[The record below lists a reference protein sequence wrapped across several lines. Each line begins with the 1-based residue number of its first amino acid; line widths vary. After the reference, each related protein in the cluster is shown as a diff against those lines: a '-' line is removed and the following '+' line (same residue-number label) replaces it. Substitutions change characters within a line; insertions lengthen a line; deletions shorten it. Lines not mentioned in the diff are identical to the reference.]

1 MKIIKKILKWFFYIL
16 LIPITYFLISLLLT
30 YITVNKSDDL
40 KDNSK
45 VIYLS
50 TNGVHLDIVIPKDN
64 VSENLLKGLNQE
76 GNYYSF
82 GWGDENFYINTPTW
96 DDLTFGNAFSA
107 LFLKSTTLMH
117 VTRYNSVKKS
127 WVKVDLSEAEL
138 LKINEHIL
146 NTFSI
151 TKSNE
156 KVIIAAAGYQ
166 QNDNFYKAKGSYSC
180 FNTCNSWVNKGF
192 KSSGLKACFWTPFD
206 FGLIGKYN

>member
-64 VSENLLKGLNQE
+64 VSEDLITGLNQE
-76 GNYYSF
+76 GKYYSF

-107 LFLKSTTLMH
+107 LFLKSSTLMH
-117 VTRYNSVKKS
+117 VTRYNSVRKS

-138 LKINEHIL
+138 LKVNEHIL

-192 KSSGLKACFWTPFD
+192 KSSGLKACYWTPFD
-206 FGLIGKYN
+206 FGLIGKYE

>member
-1 MKIIKKILKWFFYIL
+1 MRIIKKILKWFFYIL

-30 YITVNKSDDL
+30 YFTVNKSDDL
-40 KDNSK
+40 RDNSK

-206 FGLIGKYN
+206 FGLIGKYE

>member
-1 MKIIKKILKWFFYIL
+1 MRIIKKILKWFFYIL

-30 YITVNKSDDL
+30 YFTVNKSDDL
-40 KDNSK
+40 RDNSK

-166 QNDNFYKAKGSYSC
+166 QNDNFYKVKGSYSC
-180 FNTCNSWVNKGF
+180 FKTCNSWVNKGF

-206 FGLIGKYN
+206 FGLIGKYE